1 MIVDDFHRLDDDVRR
16 EVADYLK
23 TLADEESH
31 NSKLIVVGINRAGES
46 LIRFAR
52 DLVNRIDII
61 RFEANP
67 DERVNQLIAQGEEAL
82 NISLGIRDAIVKH
95 SNGSFYIAQML
106 CLVTAVVLPIPDG
119 PSMTTPRPGDRR
131 ATRSLSYSIGG
142 TKVYDGIP
150 ESLKT
155 SSSNGS
161 DMTTEFRCAVKS
173 QVVGDARA
181 GGAFVPGV
189 DRGLDRERLMLQSFA
204 GPDAG

>member
-1 MIVDDFHRLDDDVRR
+1 MTTIGVVIVDDFIDSTMTWRKI
-16 EVADYLK
+16 ADYLK

-106 CLVTAVVLPIPDG
+106 CQETCVAAAITERAGIQFPAT
-119 PSMTTPRPGDRR
+119 S
-131 ATRSLSYSIGG
+131 ATRL
-142 TKVYDGIP
+142 
-150 ESLKT
+150 
-155 SSSNGS
+155 
-161 DMTTEFRCAVKS
+161 CW
-173 QVVGDARA
+173 
-181 GGAFVPGV
+181 GA
-189 DRGLDRERLMLQSFA
+189 
-204 GPDAG
+204 